1 MFPALYTHFKSLWY
15 NLPANT
21 WSNDQYSEC
30 LVTPEISP
38 YNNNNNNSNWDD
50 TTQTYE
56 SCKLADG
63 HIFLWTLL
71 QIRLVFWNQVIC
83 RRVHCLLFKIKQKK
97 KHFVDSAGLCSQVKE
112 WVKRQLSWSWQE
124 SHFKT
129 LIHKFRIVNDTKHGV
144 PCWDNYWTVPIPV
157 YENLWACD
165 SKYGR
170 KKIKEIN
177 YDKKYW
183 NHDFIYVLKQ
193 EPRAQ

>member
-1 MFPALYTHFKSLWY
+1 MGWY
-15 NLPANT
+15 NTDIWKLQISRRT
-21 WSNDQYSEC
+21 HILMDT
-30 LVTPEISP
+30 VT
-38 YNNNNNNSNWDD
+38 D
-50 TTQTYE
+50 TTCILKSGNLQTR
-56 SCKLADG
+56 
-63 HIFLWTLL
+63 TLSIV
-71 QIRLVFWNQVIC
+71 QN
-83 RRVHCLLFKIKQKK
+83 KAKK